1 MLYIMLYEELC
12 NKYYNVK
19 YYEDCI
25 KIKINSSPNNKYDI
39 GNLFF
44 AILEIFKLDKVDM
57 DIEFNN
63 KILIINNESDIKSF
77 FKNL

>member
-1 MLYIMLYEELC
+1 MLYEELC
-12 NKYYNVK
+12 IFYNVK

-25 KIKINSSPNNKYDI
+25 KLKINNSPNNKCDI
-39 GNLFF
+39 GNLYYE
-44 AILEIFKLDKVDM
+44 ILEIFKLNKVDM

-63 KILIINNESDIKSF
+63 KIFIINNESDIKSF